1 MKQFLFT
8 EEEKNLIKF
17 IKSNKPK
24 NIWSNVIQYIFNY
37 DEFYINFEIKCCEK
51 FILEEFSEQN
61 LIETENGS
69 HNIFEQ
75 YVMFLKIEKINNCF
89 LPNEASEKI
98 NSKEKIKE
106 IYLVRSMYYFTKHR
120 EIKGNKNRTFSRDS
134 GIINPKFEIDRKFIV
149 ESKYLVDTGIVII
162 LENDVHLNCFVHN
175 NDEDFGINEFYIND
189 NLIET
194 EKEKYEFIKI

>member
-75 YVMFLKIEKINNCF
+75 YVMSLKIEKINNCF

-120 EIKGNKNRTFSRDS
+120 EIKGNKNRTYSRDS
-134 GIINPKFEIDRKFIV
+134 GIINPKFEIDTKFIV

>member
-194 EKEKYEFIKI
+194 EKEKYDFIKI